1 MEKSSLKLISNIVLK
16 SKVASSKDGIIPF
29 LPFDLLSDE
38 YNDVRNSHFLAEY
51 QDTQRIK
58 KMFAAST
65 IIDED

>member
-1 MEKSSLKLISNIVLK
+1 MEKSSLKLVSNVVLK
-16 SKVASSKDGIIPF
+16 SKVAGSKDGIIPY
-29 LPFDLLSDE
+29 LPFDLLPNE
-38 YNDVRNSHFLAEY
+38 YNDVRNTHFLSDY